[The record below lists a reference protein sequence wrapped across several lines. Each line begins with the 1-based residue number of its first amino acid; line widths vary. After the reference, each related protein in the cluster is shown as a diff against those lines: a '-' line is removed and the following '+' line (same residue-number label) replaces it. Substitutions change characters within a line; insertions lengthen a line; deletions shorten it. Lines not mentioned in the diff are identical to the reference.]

1 MLADARG
8 SVSGDRQCRV
18 TVMARHAVLPAESAA
33 RIVMVFDPTSNA
45 IGGVVQVSV
54 PFAVPAPPLEFDQV
68 TRATA
73 VLSCA
78 VPLIVTVVAL
88 VDTLVC
94 AGVRITM
101 EGGVVSE
108 PPDGAA

>member
-1 MLADARG
+1 M
-8 SVSGDRQCRV
+8 
-18 TVMARHAVLPAESAA
+18 
-33 RIVMVFDPTSNA
+33 VMVLEPISNS
-45 IGGVVQVSV
+45 IGGVVQFEV

-78 VPLIVTVVAL
+78 VPLIVMVIAL